1 MSFLRRLLNLG
12 RSGQL
17 SRDIDRELAFHI
29 GERAEEL
36 MAGGMPEAQAL
47 GAARR
52 QFGNRTNQGE
62 RTRDADVVT
71 WLDSFAGDVRYALRA
86 LRRSPVFATV
96 AVLSLALGIGAN
108 TAIYSLLDAVVLR
121 SLPVEDPDELVL
133 VTFAETVRNSVFT
146 NPLWEQVRDR
156 ASGFQDIA
164 AFSQTEF
171 NTSDGGE
178 ERRVRGEWVSGDYF
192 RLFGGQAA
200 AGRLFTAQDDVRGCP
215 GTAVLGYG
223 FWQSEFG
230 GRPDAVGQSIRLAGK
245 PFQIVGVAARGF
257 TSPQVGH
264 EPQVYAPICSEAIV
278 QGARSSLDQRSHW
291 WIQVIGRRAPDVSLE
306 ELQARL
312 KTIAPAVFSA
322 TLPGNWANEHKQEYL
337 TRTLNA
343 VPAPEGV
350 SSVRSEYGGA
360 LKIMMGAVA
369 LLLLIACANVANLL
383 LARATAR
390 QREVAIR
397 LAIGAGKSR
406 LVRQMLTES
415 VLLALFGAVA
425 GLFVAHWGTNGLV
438 SMISTADS
446 PVSLDLSLSLRVLLF
461 TMVVAAFATMLF
473 GLIPVWRGTRVG
485 PQAAMKAN
493 ARGVAEGH
501 ARFTLG
507 KALVVAQVALSL
519 MLLVGAGL
527 LVGSLRNLRTVDTGF
542 TTEGVLVVSVNLSR
556 TELPAERFGG
566 IRNAVLERVRAT
578 PGVLAASTADIT
590 PIGRMRWNDLVI
602 VDGPV
607 AAVVTDSIA
616 WFNEI
621 SDGYFVT
628 LDTRVLSG
636 RDFDRTDVAS
646 GPKTAIINEATAQRF
661 FGTTSPLGR
670 TFRIKP
676 GDSLSDPYTIV
687 GVVENAKY
695 SELREESSG
704 TIYLPASQNTGGG
717 PRFNLVVRAQGDPL
731 QLLPT
736 LKQVFAEQHRAIS
749 LDFIT
754 LEAQVARTLQR
765 ERMLAVLSTL
775 FGAVALS
782 LAMLGLY
789 GVMAYTVAR
798 RQNEIGVRI
807 ALGANRDRVLRM
819 VLGDVARVVV
829 IGVALGI
836 AGALASG
843 KLVTSFLFGL
853 RPGEPAVL
861 ALAALVL
868 GLVALGAGLIPALR
882 ASRVDPVSA
891 LRED

>member
-29 GERAEEL
+29 RERAEEL
-36 MAGGMPEAQAL
+36 MAGGMPEAQAQA
-47 GAARR
+47 AARR

-71 WLDSFAGDVRYALRA
+71 WLDSFAGDIRYALRA

-121 SLPVEDPDELVL
+121 SLPVEDPEELVL

-192 RLFGGQAA
+192 RLLGGQAA
-200 AGRLFTAQDDVRGCP
+200 AGRLLTKQDDVRGCP
-215 GTAVLGYG
+215 GIAVLGYG

-230 GRPDAVGQSIRLAGK
+230 GRADAIGQSIRLAGK
-245 PFQIVGVAARGF
+245 PFQIVGVASRGF

-291 WIQVIGRRAPDVSLE
+291 WMQVIGRRASDVTLE

-312 KTIAPAVFSA
+312 KTIAPAVFAA

-343 VPAPEGV
+343 VPAPDGV
-350 SSVRSEYGGA
+350 SSVRSQYGGA

-415 VLLALFGAVA
+415 ALLALFGAVA

-461 TMVVAAFATMLF
+461 TILVAAFATMLF

-527 LVGSLRNLRTVDTGF
+527 LVGSLRNLRTMDTGF
-542 TTEGVLVVSVNLSR
+542 TSDGVLIVSANLAR
-556 TELPAERFGG
+556 TELPATRFGG

-621 SDGYFVT
+621 SDGYFAT

-646 GPKTAIINEATAQRF
+646 GSKTAIINEATAKRF
-661 FGTTSPLGR
+661 FGSTSPLGR
-670 TFRIKP
+670 TFRMRP
-676 GDSLSDPYTIV
+676 ADALTDPYTIV

-704 TIYLPASQNTGGG
+704 TIYLPASQNADGG

-736 LKQVFAEQHRAIS
+736 LKEVFAEQHRAIS
-749 LDFIT
+749 LNFTT

-819 VLGDVARVVV
+819 VLGDVARVVM

-843 KLVTSFLFGL
+843 KLVTTFLYGL

-861 ALAALVL
+861 ALAALIL
-868 GLVALGAGLIPALR
+868 GLVALGAGLVPALR

-891 LRED
+891 LREE